1 MRRRLLALVLMTIT
15 TLAMTGCANL
25 VYARKLSAGA
35 AYDPA
40 ATAHLASEISWS
52 YQEADHRDLEA
63 LRKELGL
70 DAYLD
75 SISHLGETERI
86 IELITYVHELVEW
99 DGSAPWPEGE
109 LNTLNI
115 LHFAQEHDMGVNCR
129 MKAIILQ
136 EIYLAAGYPAR
147 MVSCIPLDENDA
159 DSHVVVSVW
168 SQDMKQWILADPS
181 FNAYV
186 TDSSGKLLSIED
198 VRIGLIEN
206 TSMHLNDEAVIRG
219 EKLEQSFYLDYY
231 MKKNLY
237 AFITPMEAVY
247 GYEGSPGQ
255 RTSVMLLPARE
266 LPEDPS
272 GLIFRYQFQDSDF
285 TRFIISDSELFW
297 QPPRYRSSHE

>member
-1 MRRRLLALVLMTIT
+1 MRKQLLILVLMSIT

-40 ATAHLASEISWS
+40 VTSHLASEISWS

-63 LRKELGL
+63 LREELGL
-70 DAYLD
+70 DTYLN
-75 SISHLGETERI
+75 SISHLSETERI
-86 IELITYVHELVEW
+86 IELISYVHELVEW

-115 LHFAQEHDMGVNCR
+115 LQYAQEHELGVNCR

-136 EIYLAAGYPAR
+136 ELYLAAGYPAR
-147 MVSCIPLDENDA
+147 MISCIPLDEHDA

-168 SQDMKQWILADPS
+168 SQDMQQWILADPS

-186 TDSSGKLLSIED
+186 TDSSGKPLSIEE

-206 TSMHLNDEAVIRG
+206 MSMYLNDGAVIRG
-219 EKLEQSFYLDYY
+219 EKMEESFYLDYY

-247 GYEGSPGQ
+247 GYEGSPGE

-266 LPEDPS
+266 IPKDPS
-272 GLIFRYQFQDSDF
+272 GLIFRYQFRDSDF
-285 TRFIISDSELFW
+285 TRFIISDPELFW
-297 QPPRYRSSHE
+297 APPR